1 MANSSSTS
9 SWIIIV
15 VSLIFSYLCEMVCSS
30 TSLCGPLLMSPFLIF
45 RLKNI
50 KLKKKIDYI
59 ANIKNQIHIKLAR
72 NT

>member
-9 SWIIIV
+9 SRIIIV

-30 TSLCGPLLMSPFLIF
+30 TSLCGALLMSPFLIF